1 MYLQGISISKAA
13 AEPEINLPSS
23 ITISRVDSEIQIVEE
38 HIKPGPPLLPAQ
50 PRLPGTTVITR
61 GGQVRPG
68 SRGARGVNMRGRGPP
83 VFRQNIMGRGMIN
96 TRGGFYS
103 SVLICQNISQDMM
116 TCYTFLCYFNLFS
129 PTTKYQIERVIKL
142 IIL

>member
-96 TRGGFYS
+96 SRGGFYS
-103 SVLICQNISQDMM
+103 SVLICQKISQDMM
-116 TCYTFLCYFNLFS
+116 TCYTFLCVILICS
-129 PTTKYQIERVIKL
+129 PLSSIK
-142 IIL
+142 